1 VNPSSRRAPDA
12 DSAERAGAADA
23 PIAWK
28 GPEIV
33 GVGPGTTGIGPDAT
47 GTGADSAGIGPV
59 EAGED
64 HPGAAGSAGAVRTA
78 AHGSVPGMPTE
89 TGVAMAAGSTCT
101 VPPSCAWAMLS
112 AAARIGDVPE
122 AGERSALGGALSV
135 SFGRSDVARNLTASP
150 SAVTAIANP

>member
-1 VNPSSRRAPDA
+1 M
-12 DSAERAGAADA
+12 
-23 PIAWK
+23 
-28 GPEIV
+28 
-33 GVGPGTTGIGPDAT
+33 GIGPDTA

-64 HPGAAGSAGAVRTA
+64 HPGAAGSACARSA
-78 AHGSVPGMPTE
+78 AHESVPGMPTE
-89 TGVAMAAGSTCT
+89 VRVAMEAGSTWT

-122 AGERSALGGALSV
+122 AAGRSALGGALSV
-135 SFGRSDVARNLTASP
+135 SLGRSDVARNLTASP